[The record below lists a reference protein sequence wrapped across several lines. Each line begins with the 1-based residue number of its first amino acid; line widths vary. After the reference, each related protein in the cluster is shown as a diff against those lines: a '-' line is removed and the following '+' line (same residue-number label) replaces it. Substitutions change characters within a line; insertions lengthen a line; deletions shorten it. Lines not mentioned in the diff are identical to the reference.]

1 MVWCARMQVFVNGI
15 AVGSLERNGRQFMSL
30 GALADDASKLNPDS
44 TYANLD
50 ILVYN
55 MGRVNT
61 KRDWDLKGLISPLVL
76 LNSKPS
82 SPLCRHFRD
91 CSCMCPPLLQVPAAC
106 AFCAE
111 WQPPMLSWLLRVTLS
126 NGL

>member
-1 MVWCARMQVFVNGI
+1 MQVFVNGI

-30 GALADDASKLNPDS
+30 GALADDASKLNLDS

-76 LNSKPS
+76 LNSK
-82 SPLCRHFRD
+82 LRD
-91 CSCMCPPLLQVPAAC
+91 CSCMHNVGMCPP
-106 AFCAE
+106 FCGFQQPVLSVQ
-111 WQPPMLSWLLRVTLS
+111 WQPPMLSWLLHATLC